1 MQALAILLATLAI
14 APVCGDGGRE
24 AERRQLVLEINLGRL
39 ASGREILL
47 PHPVL
52 CDVARWRAE
61 GVEASGRSSP
71 TLGILQQATRRFYRA
86 GYPPHAW
93 IESTLIA
100 DPRFSLLLQWQ
111 DVKPQWL
118 PDVATGDWQHIGV
131 ATGDFGALEV
141 VTGVVGLPKCTAEER
156 RLLPLRNLAAVRRGA
171 REEVNRMRSEHGL
184 DPVATDAR
192 LDAAAQAYAEEMRDR
207 GFYQHVSPE
216 GARPF
221 DRAAAAGWTGSPEVG
236 ENIAKGLFTPD
247 QMVDRW
253 MNSSGHRKNILRP
266 EARVT
271 GLGMAI
277 GPTTAPG
284 ECFEVVWVQ
293 MFAPL

>member
-1 MQALAILLATLAI
+1 VQALAVLLATLAI
-14 APVCGDGGRE
+14 APVCGEGARE
-24 AERRQLVLEINLGRL
+24 VERRQLVLEINLGRL

-47 PHPVL
+47 AHPVL

-61 GVEASGRSSP
+61 GVEATGRSSP

-131 ATGDFGALEV
+131 ATGKFGALEV
-141 VTGVVGLPKCTAEER
+141 LTGVVGLPKCTAEER
-156 RLLPLRNLAAVRRGA
+156 RLWPLRNLVVV
-171 REEVNRMRSEHGL
+171 REEALREVNQVRAEHGL
-184 DPVATDAR
+184 EPVEAEAS
-192 LDAAAQAYAEEMRDR
+192 LDAAAQAYAEEMQRR
-207 GFYQHVSPE
+207 GFYRHVSPE
-216 GARPF
+216 GARPS
-221 DRAAAAGWTGSPEVG
+221 DRAAAAGWAGSREVG
-236 ENIAKGLFTPD
+236 ENIAKGLFTP
-247 QMVDRW
+247 QQTVDRW
-253 MNSSGHRKNILRP
+253 MNSLGHRRNILRP

-293 MFAPL
+293 MFAPH